1 MTNLSDLL
9 PAGAASKQLSFTA
22 DGAIAQGD
30 TVSLET
36 NGKVKKITSA
46 NSNLARFIGLADAAI
61 SDTATGKIN
70 VKGSINSKQS
80 SLTIGSDYYVQ
91 EDGTVTTSSTSPAQ
105 KIGQA
110 VTATTINMM
119 DLT

>member
-1 MTNLSDLL
+1 MTNLSELL

-61 SDTATGKIN
+61 SDTASGK
-70 VKGSINSKQS
+70 VTMKGGIAANGLS
-80 SLTIGSDYYVQ
+80 SLTPGATYFVQ
-91 EDGTVTTSSTSPAQ
+91 NDGTLSTASSS
-105 KIGQA
+105 
-110 VTATTINMM
+110 VTAGKALAATT
-119 DLT
+119 LLLKG

>member
-9 PAGAASKQLSFTA
+9 PTGAASKQLSFTA

-61 SDTATGKIN
+61 SDTASGK
-70 VKGSINSKQS
+70 VTMKGGIAVNGLS
-80 SLTIGSDYYVQ
+80 SLTPGATYYVQ
-91 EDGTVTTSSTSPAQ
+91 NDGTLSTTSSS
-105 KIGQA
+105 
-110 VTATTINMM
+110 VTAGKAMSTTSINL
-119 DLT
+119 DYSS